1 LQIPRYERKVEPQV
15 NQTPEP
21 SRAVANAN
29 SQIRQANQQLGQA
42 VQDWGAM
49 LQKRSE
55 EKQAQQVIDAQTGY
69 LRDMTELSGKMSQ
82 ERQYSKADGLTNDFM
97 AETEKIRQKYSGTL
111 LTAKQQQAFAQ
122 MVDRHTIAAKD
133 AIFKYENEQ
142 VDKGKEISLTMNNEQ
157 YIQLATQHPENLD
170 IYIDESDNTSTVVQK
185 SRHWNDDQIK
195 LYNLEKN
202 GKLFAAA
209 INAYALKGDW
219 KGARETFNK
228 FGGGVSVAVKS
239 EVEKAIVAGE
249 NGVRVENLNFIFAK
263 AASVQTV
270 DDLNKLVTESDN
282 VIGSM
287 AGKSDEAKENMRRE
301 AYDKIYL
308 ANIETACK
316 VEKDQDKANKI
327 LKAGQGKMSHDA
339 YNKAEIG
346 IKTEFFN
353 NNMDSLFDTYKT
365 YKLADGSL
373 DSGRIH
379 KDLEKKFSGDELV
392 KAEEAIDRRI
402 SDFERDRDAQ
412 RNAGIINGQNEI
424 SGFKNDGKSYGEA
437 LTWLKKN
444 KSKYEDRDYTSLLN
458 YAQNVFDVD
467 SNGNPRG
474 AGGSVGKP
482 RTDLRAWTDLVDK
495 LEMGELTQNDII
507 NLYNKGIE
515 TGWGLSEGDYRSLTK
530 DLKSKSNSERISII
544 KNKAML
550 LYPSNQE
557 KRRQFEYFIFNETK
571 GKSILETVEFIEKEA
586 SKTTDWFGS
595 YGSKNADTW
604 NADYKK
610 QIEANKLWGIYQNK
624 LGPYYSALKVGLQK
638 IYKTDKIDASHIR
651 RFTDAITGGANE
663 DTIAAIKY
671 LAADKKPVTPANI
684 NKIVKDA
691 KFKEKQNEQKKK
703 TKQET
708 ENWNY
713 LYEAYKGWGR

>member
-1 LQIPRYERKVEPQV
+1 LQIPKYERKVEPQV

-97 AETEKIRQKYSGTL
+97 AEAEKIRQKYSGTL

-327 LKAGQGKMSHDA
+327 LKAGQGKMSPDA

-467 SNGNPRG
+467 ENGRPRG
-474 AGGSVGKP
+474 AGGSGKKP
-482 RTDLRAWTDLVDK
+482 QTDLNTWTTLK
-495 LEMGELTQNDII
+495 MGM
-507 NLYNKGIE
+507 YNGTIKQDHIVAAYNA
-515 TGWGLSEGDYRSLTK
+515 GLLSDGDYKLFTSEVGNPNYKNKEVYSYIKKEAARLYPKDSKKRDDFIYFYTNAAAGK
-530 DLKSKSNSERISII
+530 DLPEVITLVENGKK
-544 KNKAML
+544 MVGTGL
-550 LYPSNQE
+550 FDGP
-557 KRRQFEYFIFNETK
+557 KRETWQDEL
-571 GKSILETVEFIEKEA
+571 STQLQ
-586 SKTTDWFGS
+586 
-595 YGSKNADTW
+595 N
-604 NADYKK
+604 
-610 QIEANKLWGIYQNK
+610 NKLWATYTNGLGETGIT
-624 LGPYYSALKVGLQK
+624 ALKTSMRK
-638 IYKTDKIDASHIR
+638 YYKTDVLDVSHITA
-651 RFTDAITGGANE
+651 FNNAIGGLNE
-663 DTIAAIKY
+663 DTVAAIQE
-671 LAADKKPVTPANI
+671 LAKRKLEINPKNVNDAVNQAKQKANNKKAKDKAKKEEKIREFWIGTNWPV
-684 NKIVKDA
+684 
-691 KFKEKQNEQKKK
+691 
-703 TKQET
+703 
-708 ENWNY
+708 
-713 LYEAYKGWGR
+713 R